1 MLLPETNQA
10 LLRHQQRLQEC
21 EHRYQQNHQYLAELP
36 TTSLIDALRTQWQRL
51 AKRISYHG
59 GQASVKDSQLQLG
72 SD

>member
-10 LLRHQQRLQEC
+10 LMRHQQRLQEC

-36 TTSLIDALRTQWQRL
+36 TTSLANTLRMHWRRFTQR
-51 AKRISYHG
+51 KRRS
-59 GQASVKDSQLQLG
+59 GQANLEGGQLQLG